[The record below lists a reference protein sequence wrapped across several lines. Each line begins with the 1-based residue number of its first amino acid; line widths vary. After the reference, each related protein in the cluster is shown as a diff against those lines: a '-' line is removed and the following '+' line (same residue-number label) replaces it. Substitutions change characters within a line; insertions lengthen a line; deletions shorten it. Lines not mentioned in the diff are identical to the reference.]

1 MSILW
6 LKAMHNADDQS
17 WLFQVTGILEV
28 KKVLCTHGGG
38 ITVSS
43 KWNTDNILNTTLD
56 VEVPFDL
63 VKVLV
68 VEMCSQK

>member
-17 WLFQVTGILEV
+17 WLFQVTGNLEV

-56 VEVPFDL
+56 VEVSFDL

-68 VEMCSQK
+68 VEMCSKK

>member
-1 MSILW
+1 M
-6 LKAMHNADDQS
+6 A
-17 WLFQVTGILEV
+17 FQVTGNLEV

-56 VEVPFDL
+56 VEVSFDL
-63 VKVLV
+63 VKV
-68 VEMCSQK
+68 EHCAHKNDFRTM